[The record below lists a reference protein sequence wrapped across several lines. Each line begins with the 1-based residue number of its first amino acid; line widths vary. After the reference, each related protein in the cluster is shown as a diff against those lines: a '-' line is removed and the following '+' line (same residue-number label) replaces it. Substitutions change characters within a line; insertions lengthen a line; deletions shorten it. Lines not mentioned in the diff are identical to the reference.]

1 MKQLYRGC
9 LGILLLVCLAILP
22 ARQIFA
28 QEQETDFSITQQK
41 MVAEIAADGSVAVVD
56 RFTYEITRQGSI
68 QFRLDTQDSNLIRY
82 AVGIQTADDAE
93 VRYYTESYTGVTE
106 TYRVS
111 QGNQYT
117 DFTVYPSEYDE
128 PIELVF
134 EYTLEGP
141 VTNYLDTAIFSQL
154 MVGDTVAFNRSFSSE
169 IHLPGIV
176 TNEDN
181 FRAWVQGVP
190 EAVVTLTE
198 KSSRSVI
205 QIEVPELAAS
215 QTLEVNGIFPTSL
228 TPNNSAVVEETVK
241 DAWIKEQETQL
252 EADISLYKSGLTR
265 ATVWMIVAMIA
276 APALVG
282 VSFGY
287 YWMSRRK
294 LNPNPKTLPAYY
306 HQLPDE
312 EMTPAI
318 MATSVLRERPTGADF
333 VATIIDLTR
342 RGYLSLEEV
351 RKEKRG
357 VFVPGQSSTL
367 KISVRS
373 DAPATN
379 ILHTHEHQVIGFL
392 TPDGVSGATTLEEL
406 EERSKHSK
414 PFRKQQLAFWKK
426 FNDYGELRG
435 MQVRGGKNVQA
446 TRSARLASL
455 AMLGSLLAG
464 GVSIYF
470 SVRLGVTGLVVLA
483 FLLAVVTVTAS
494 AVMIWLN
501 RKHPIVTA
509 EFDHIRQQW
518 AGFKQMLADSADFDM
533 AEIAPLSQWETYL
546 SYAVSLGVA
555 EELLTAMKKQF
566 KRAEFSELK
575 VDARLYSNPALL
587 NTVLPQ
593 SITATLAAIDPT
605 GMNTGMGLGAV
616 EED

>member
-9 LGILLLVCLAILP
+9 LGLLLLVCLAILP

-56 RFTYEITRQGSI
+56 RFTYEITHQGSI

-93 VRYYTESYTGVTE
+93 VRYYTESYTGVPE

-117 DFTVYPSEYDE
+117 DFTVYPSAYDE

-215 QTLEVNGIFPTSL
+215 QTLEVNGVFPTSL

-241 DAWIKEQETQL
+241 DAWIKGQETQL

-446 TRSARLASL
+446 TRSARLASF

-509 EFDHIRQQW
+509 EFDRIRQQW
-518 AGFKQMLADSADFDM
+518 AGFKLMLADSAEFDM
-533 AEIAPLSQWETYL
+533 AEIAPLSQWEAYL

-555 EELLTAMKKQF
+555 EELLAAMKKQF
-566 KRAEFSELK
+566 KRAEFSGLK
-575 VDARLYSNPALL
+575 LAAKLYSNPALL

>member
-9 LGILLLVCLAILP
+9 LGLLLLVCLAILP

-56 RFTYEITRQGSI
+56 RFTYEITHQGSI

-93 VRYYTESYTGVTE
+93 VRYYTESYTGVPE

-117 DFTVYPSEYDE
+117 DFTVYPSAYDE

-215 QTLEVNGIFPTSL
+215 QTLEVNGVFPTSL

-241 DAWIKEQETQL
+241 DAWIKGQETQL

-276 APALVG
+276 APVLVG

-392 TPDGVSGATTLEEL
+392 TPDGASEATTLEEL

-509 EFDHIRQQW
+509 EFDRIRQQW
-518 AGFKQMLADSADFDM
+518 AGFKLMLADSAEFDM
-533 AEIAPLSQWETYL
+533 AEIAPLSQWEAYL

-555 EELLTAMKKQF
+555 EELLAAMKKQF
-566 KRAEFSELK
+566 KRAEFSGLK
-575 VDARLYSNPALL
+575 LAAKLYSNPALL

>member
-9 LGILLLVCLAILP
+9 LGLLLLVCLAILP

-56 RFTYEITRQGSI
+56 RFTYEITHQGSI

-93 VRYYTESYTGVTE
+93 VRYYTESYTGVPE

-117 DFTVYPSEYDE
+117 DFTVYPSAYDE

-215 QTLEVNGIFPTSL
+215 QTLEVNGVFPTSL

-241 DAWIKEQETQL
+241 DAWIKGQETQF
-252 EADISLYKSGLTR
+252 EADLSLYKSGLTR

-276 APALVG
+276 APVLVG

-392 TPDGVSGATTLEEL
+392 TPDGASEATTLEEL

-509 EFDHIRQQW
+509 EFDRIRQQW
-518 AGFKQMLADSADFDM
+518 AGFKLMLADSAEFDM
-533 AEIAPLSQWETYL
+533 AEIAPLSQWEAYL

-555 EELLTAMKKQF
+555 EELLAAMKKQF
-566 KRAEFSELK
+566 KRAEFSGLK
-575 VDARLYSNPALL
+575 LAAKLYSNPALL

>member
-1 MKQLYRGC
+1 MKPLYRGC
-9 LGILLLVCLAILP
+9 LGLLLFVCLAILP
-22 ARQIFA
+22 AGQIVA
-28 QEQETDFSITQQK
+28 QEQEVNFTITQQN
-41 MVAEIAADGSVAVVD
+41 MAAEIAADGSVTVVD
-56 RFTYEITRQGSI
+56 RFTYEIIHPGSI
-68 QFRLDTQDSNLIRY
+68 QFRLDTQDNNLNRY
-82 AVGIQTADDAE
+82 AVGIQTDDDG
-93 VRYYTESYTGVTE
+93 VSYYTESYTGVPE

-111 QGNQYT
+111 QGSQYT
-117 DFTVYPSEYDE
+117 EFTVYPSAYDE

-134 EYTLEGP
+134 EYTLDGA

-169 IHLPGIV
+169 ILLPGIV

-198 KSSRSVI
+198 KGSRSVI
-205 QIEVPELAAS
+205 QIVVPELEAS

-228 TPNNSAVVEETVK
+228 TPNNSAVVEQTVK
-241 DAWIKEQETQL
+241 DAWIKGQEVQQ
-252 EADISLYKSGLTR
+252 EADLTVYKSDLTR
-265 ATVWMIVAMIA
+265 STTWMIVAMITG
-276 APALVG
+276 PALIG
-282 VSFGY
+282 LSFGY

-306 HQLPDE
+306 HQLPNE

-318 MATSVLRERPTGADF
+318 MATSIWRERPNGADF
-333 VATIIDLTR
+333 VATILDLTR
-342 RGYLSLEEV
+342 RGFLSLEEV

-367 KISVRS
+367 KISVRV

-379 ILHTHEHQVIGFL
+379 TLHTHEHQVIGFL
-392 TPDGVSGATTLEEL
+392 TPDGASEAITLEEL

-414 PFRKQQLAFWKK
+414 PFRKQQLVFWKK
-426 FNDYGELRG
+426 FSDYGELRG
-435 MQVRGGKNVQA
+435 MQVHGGKTIQA
-446 TRSARLASL
+446 TRSARFAGL
-455 AMLGSLLAG
+455 AMLGSLIAG

-483 FLLAVVTVTAS
+483 CLLGVVTVAAS

-509 EFDHIRQQW
+509 EFDRLRQQW
-518 AGFKQMLADSADFDM
+518 SGFKQMLADSGEFDM

-546 SYAVSLGVA
+546 GYAVSLGVS
-555 EELLTAMKKQF
+555 EELLAAMTKQF
-566 KRAEFSELK
+566 KRTDFLQLK
-575 VDARLYSNPALL
+575 VNAELYSNPALL
-587 NTVLPQ
+587 NSVLPQ

-605 GMNTGMGLGAV
+605 GLNTGMGLDATQ
-616 EED
+616 ED

>member
-9 LGILLLVCLAILP
+9 LGLLLLVCLAILP

-56 RFTYEITRQGSI
+56 RFTYEITHQGSI

-93 VRYYTESYTGVTE
+93 VRYYTESYTGVPE

-117 DFTVYPSEYDE
+117 DFTVYPSAYDE

-215 QTLEVNGIFPTSL
+215 QTLEVNGVFPTSL

-241 DAWIKEQETQL
+241 DAWIKGQETQL

-509 EFDHIRQQW
+509 EFDRIRQQW
-518 AGFKQMLADSADFDM
+518 AGFKLMLADSAEFDM
-533 AEIAPLSQWETYL
+533 AEIAPLSQWEAYL

-555 EELLTAMKKQF
+555 EELLAAMKKQF
-566 KRAEFSELK
+566 KRAEFSGLK
-575 VDARLYSNPALL
+575 LDAKLYSNPALL

>member
-9 LGILLLVCLAILP
+9 LGLLLLVCLAILP

-56 RFTYEITRQGSI
+56 RFTYEITHQGSI

-93 VRYYTESYTGVTE
+93 VRYYTESYTGVPE

-117 DFTVYPSEYDE
+117 DFTVYPSAYDE

-215 QTLEVNGIFPTSL
+215 QTLEVNGVFPTSL

-241 DAWIKEQETQL
+241 DAWIKGQETQL

-518 AGFKQMLADSADFDM
+518 AGFKLMLADSAEFDM
-533 AEIAPLSQWETYL
+533 AEIAPLSQWEAYL

-555 EELLTAMKKQF
+555 EELLAAMKKQF
-566 KRAEFSELK
+566 KRAEFSGLK
-575 VDARLYSNPALL
+575 LAAKLYSNPALL

>member
-9 LGILLLVCLAILP
+9 LGLLLLVCLAILP

-56 RFTYEITRQGSI
+56 RFTYEITHQGSI

-93 VRYYTESYTGVTE
+93 VRYYTESYTGVPE

-117 DFTVYPSEYDE
+117 DFTVYPSAYDE

-215 QTLEVNGIFPTSL
+215 QTLEVNGVFPTSL

-241 DAWIKEQETQL
+241 DAWIKGQETQL

-509 EFDHIRQQW
+509 EFDRIRQQW
-518 AGFKQMLADSADFDM
+518 AGFKLMLADSAEFDM
-533 AEIAPLSQWETYL
+533 AEIAPLSQWEAYL

-555 EELLTAMKKQF
+555 EELLAAMKKQF
-566 KRAEFSELK
+566 KRAEFSGLK
-575 VDARLYSNPALL
+575 LAAKLYSNPALL